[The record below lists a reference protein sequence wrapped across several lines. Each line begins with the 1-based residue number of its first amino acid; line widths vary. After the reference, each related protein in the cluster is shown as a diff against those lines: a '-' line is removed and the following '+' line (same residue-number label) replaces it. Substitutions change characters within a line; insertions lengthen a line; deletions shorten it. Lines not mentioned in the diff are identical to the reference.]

1 MATPALVSTSLSALT
16 SSNTVLQMMGDINS
30 LKTLAPLASATSSQA
45 DLANT
50 NVAIALLNTN
60 LTATNTAIRSLNTAT
75 QSALDTQEAKQAS
88 NLANTNSFIAAVQ
101 SAERAALANTN
112 SAIASVSSSALSSSD
127 VVIKNVAT
135 NQSMKAKLLVDS
147 EGASSGVDIANG
159 HIQIFSATGSP
170 SKIDFYCETGNA
182 HKVTL
187 VAPAHA
193 NYSGDVTVT
202 LPVSSGTLAT
212 TTQAAT
218 TGKAIA
224 MAIVFG

>member
-75 QSALDTQEAKQAS
+75 QSALDTQEAKQAA
-88 NLANTNSFIAAVQ
+88 NLANTNAF
-101 SAERAALANTN
+101 
-112 SAIASVSSSALSSSD
+112 IASVSSAALTSSD
-127 VVIKNVAT
+127 AVIKNVAT

-170 SKIDFYCETGNA
+170 SKIDFYCESSNA

-212 TTQAAT
+212 TATAAT

>member
-60 LTATNTAIRSLNTAT
+60 LTATNTAIRALNTAT
-75 QSALDTQEAKQAS
+75 QSALDTQEAKQAA
-88 NLANTNSFIAAVQ
+88 NLANTNA
-101 SAERAALANTN
+101 
-112 SAIASVSSSALSSSD
+112 AIASVSSSALSSSD

-147 EGASSGVDIANG
+147 EGSSSGVDIANG

-170 SKIDFYCETGNA
+170 SKIDFYCESSNA

-187 VAPAHA
+187 IAPAHA

-202 LPVSSGTLAT
+202 LPTSSGTLAT
-212 TTQAAT
+212 TSTAAT

>member
-1 MATPALVSTSLSALT
+1 MATAVSTQLSALT
-16 SSNTVLQMMGDINS
+16 GSNTVQQMMSDVNS
-30 LKTLAPLASATSSQA
+30 LKTLSALATDATSTSDVA
-45 DLANT
+45 LANT
-50 NVAIALLNTN
+50 NAFITSV
-60 LTATNTAIRSLNTAT
+60 
-75 QSALDTQEAKQAS
+75 QSAERGA
-88 NLANTNSFIAAVQ
+88 LANTNAFIASVQ

-112 SAIASVSSSALSSSD
+112 SAIASVSASALSSSD
-127 VVIKNVAT
+127 AVIKNVAT

-170 SKIDFYCETGNA
+170 SKIDFYCETNNA

-202 LPVSSGTLAT
+202 LPTSSGTLAT
-212 TTQAAT
+212 TASAAT

>member
-1 MATPALVSTSLSALT
+1 MATAVSTQLGQLT
-16 SSNTVLQMMGDINS
+16 GANTIEQMMSDVNS
-30 LKTLAPLASATSSQA
+30 LKTLSGLASDALGQA
-45 DLANT
+45 ELANT
-50 NVAIALLNTN
+50 NTFIATK
-60 LTATNTAIRSLNTAT
+60 
-75 QSALDTQEAKQAS
+75 LDSSSYTEADVRTKAA
-88 NLANTNSFIAAVQ
+88 LANTNAFITSVQ

-112 SAIASVSSSALSSSD
+112 AAIASVSSSALSSSD

-135 NQSMKAKLLVDS
+135 DQSMKAKLLVDS
-147 EGASSGVDIANG
+147 EGSSSGVDIANG

-170 SKIDFYCETGNA
+170 SKIDFYCETNKA

-202 LPVSSGTLAT
+202 LPTTSGTLAT
-212 TTQAAT
+212 TGTGVT

>member
-16 SSNTVLQMMGDINS
+16 SGNTVLQMMGDINS

-60 LTATNTAIRSLNTAT
+60 LTATNTAIRALNTAT

-88 NLANTNSFIAAVQ
+88 NLANTNAFIKAQ
-101 SAERAALANTN
+101 LANTN
-112 SAIASVSSSALSSSD
+112 SSIASVSSSALSSSD
-127 VVIKNVAT
+127 AVIKNVAT
-135 NQSMKAKLLVDS
+135 NQSMKAKLIVDS
-147 EGASSGVDIANG
+147 EGSSSGVDIANG

-170 SKIDFYCETGNA
+170 SKIDFYCETNNA

-202 LPVSSGTLAT
+202 LPTSSGTLAT

>member
-1 MATPALVSTSLSALT
+1 MATPSAVSTSLADLT
-16 SSNTVLQMMGDINS
+16 SANTVLQMMGDINS
-30 LKTLAPLASATSSQA
+30 LKALSALASDSSSKA

-50 NVAIALLNTN
+50 NAYIASVAAGGGLANTNAAIAQLNTN
-60 LTATNTAIRSLNTAT
+60 LLATNTAIRLVDA
-75 QSALDTQEAKQAS
+75 Q
-88 NLANTNSFIAAVQ
+88 NLANTNAY
-101 SAERAALANTN
+101 
-112 SAIASVSSSALSSSD
+112 IASVSSAALTSSD
-127 VVIKNVAT
+127 AVIKNVAT
-135 NQSMKAKLLVDS
+135 DQSMKAKLIVDS

-159 HIQIFSATGSP
+159 HIQIFSATGNP
-170 SKIDFYCETGNA
+170 SKIDFYCETNNA

-187 VAPAHA
+187 VAPEHA

-202 LPVSSGTLAT
+202 LPTSSGTLAT

>member
-16 SSNTVLQMMGDINS
+16 SGNTVLQMMGDINS

-60 LTATNTAIRSLNTAT
+60 LTATNTAIRALNTAT
-75 QSALDTQEAKQAS
+75 QSALDTQEAKQAA
-88 NLANTNSFIAAVQ
+88 NLANTNA
-101 SAERAALANTN
+101 
-112 SAIASVSSSALSSSD
+112 AIASVSSSALSSSD

-170 SKIDFYCETGNA
+170 SKIDFYCESSNA

-187 VAPAHA
+187 IAPAHA

-202 LPVSSGTLAT
+202 LPTSSGTLAT

>member
-1 MATPALVSTSLSALT
+1 MALAVSTQLSALT
-16 SSNTVLQMMGDINS
+16 GSNTVQQMMSDVNS
-30 LKTLAPLASATSSQA
+30 LKTLSALATDATSTSDVA
-45 DLANT
+45 LANT
-50 NVAIALLNTN
+50 NA
-60 LTATNTAIRSLNTAT
+60 
-75 QSALDTQEAKQAS
+75 
-88 NLANTNSFIAAVQ
+88 FIASVQ

-112 SAIASVSSSALSSSD
+112 SAIASVSASALSSSD
-127 VVIKNVAT
+127 AVIKNVAT

-202 LPVSSGTLAT
+202 LPTSSGTLAT

>member
-16 SSNTVLQMMGDINS
+16 SGNTVLQMMGDINS
-30 LKTLAPLASATSSQA
+30 LKTLAPLSSATSSQA

-60 LTATNTAIRSLNTAT
+60 LTATNTAIRALNTAT

-88 NLANTNSFIAAVQ
+88 NLANTNAFIKAQ
-101 SAERAALANTN
+101 LANTN

-159 HIQIFSATGSP
+159 HIQIFSATGST
-170 SKIDFYCETGNA
+170 SKIDFYCETNNA

-187 VAPAHA
+187 IAPAHA

-202 LPVSSGTLAT
+202 LPTSSGTLAT

>member
-1 MATPALVSTSLSALT
+1 
-16 SSNTVLQMMGDINS
+16 MMGDINS

-60 LTATNTAIRSLNTAT
+60 LTATNTAIRALNTAT
-75 QSALDTQEAKQAS
+75 QSALDTQEAKQAA
-88 NLANTNSFIAAVQ
+88 NLANTNA
-101 SAERAALANTN
+101 
-112 SAIASVSSSALSSSD
+112 AIASVSSSALSSSD

-147 EGASSGVDIANG
+147 EGSNSGVDIANG

-187 VAPAHA
+187 IAPAHA

-202 LPVSSGTLAT
+202 LPTSSGTLAT
-212 TTQAAT
+212 TGTGVT

>member
-60 LTATNTAIRSLNTAT
+60 LTATNTAIRALNTAT

-88 NLANTNSFIAAVQ
+88 NLANTNAY
-101 SAERAALANTN
+101 
-112 SAIASVSSSALSSSD
+112 IASVSSASLSSSD
-127 VVIKNVAT
+127 AVIKNVAT
-135 NQSMKAKLLVDS
+135 DQSMKAKLIVDS
-147 EGASSGVDIANG
+147 EGSSSGVDIANG

-170 SKIDFYCETGNA
+170 SKIDFYCETNNA

-202 LPVSSGTLAT
+202 LPTSSGTLAT